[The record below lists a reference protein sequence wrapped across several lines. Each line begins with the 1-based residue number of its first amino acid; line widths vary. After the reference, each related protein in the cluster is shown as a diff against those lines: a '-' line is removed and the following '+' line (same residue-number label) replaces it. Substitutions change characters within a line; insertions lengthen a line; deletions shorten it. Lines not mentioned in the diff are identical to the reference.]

1 MSSPSLV
8 YPLELKS
15 LPTRP
20 TIRFMKDGGA
30 GTDGLSSVSMP
41 APNSIA
47 FADSAS
53 YNNAELGAKGQLAAE
68 GAKTAMAGKPI
79 SAMWGAIK
87 SAVGGVSG
95 MGVGGLAQALTADSS
110 AGEGVKSGVSIG
122 VGATLNKNIT
132 TEFTGVGTREFSFA
146 FKFISSSSAETA
158 AVNSIFKLFRS
169 GLYPKGNLYQLKY
182 PPKWQIKFMV
192 GTAEIEHIPKIF
204 ECYLKDMTSTYN
216 AGSNSWRVDGS
227 PLESDLTLTFVETR
241 ALTLDDII
249 KLEGGFDSAKFA
261 QRYNNTNDTA
271 DPAPGAP
278 PAAEAGV
285 SVSNST
291 ATSATQTKT
300 S

>member
-20 TIRFMKDGGA
+20 TIRFMKDGGS
-30 GTDGLSSVSMP
+30 GTGGLSSVSMP

-53 YNNAELGAKGQLAAE
+53 YNNAELGAKGSLAAQ
-68 GAKTAMAGKPI
+68 GAKTANEGKPI

-87 SAVGGVSG
+87 SAVGGVFD
-95 MGVGGLAQALTADSS
+95 MGVGGAAQALTANSS

-146 FKFISSSSAETA
+146 FKFISCSASETKE
-158 AVNSIFKLFRS
+158 VNNIFRLFRS
-169 GLYPKGNLYQLKY
+169 GLYPKGELYQLKY

-192 GTAEIEHIPKIF
+192 GVSEIEHIPKIF

-241 ALTLDDII
+241 ALTLEDIE

-261 QRYNNTNDTA
+261 KRYNNTNEAA

-285 SVSNST
+285 PVSNST

>member
-20 TIRFMKDGGA
+20 TIRFMKDGGS
-30 GTDGLSSVSMP
+30 GTGGLSSVSMP

-79 SAMWGAIK
+79 SAMTDAVK

-95 MGVGGLAQALTADSS
+95 MGVSGLAQALTAGSS
-110 AGEGVKSGVSIG
+110 AGEGVKAGVSIG

-146 FKFISSSSAETA
+146 FKFISSSADETG

-182 PPKWQIKFMV
+182 PPKWQIKFMAN
-192 GTAEIEHIPKIF
+192 GAEIEHIPKIF

-249 KLEGGFDSAKFA
+249 KLEGGFDSSKFA
-261 QRYNNTNDTA
+261 QRYNNTNDAA

-278 PAAEAGV
+278 PAAAAGAA
-285 SVSNST
+285 VSNST

>member
-30 GTDGLSSVSMP
+30 GTDGLTSVSMP
-41 APNSIA
+41 APTSIA

-53 YNNAELGAKGQLAAE
+53 YNNAELGARGQLAAE
-68 GAKTAMAGKPI
+68 GAKTAIAGKPI
-79 SAMWGAIK
+79 DAMSDAIK
-87 SAVGGVSG
+87 SAVGGVKGAGIS
-95 MGVGGLAQALTADSS
+95 GLALALTQASS
-110 AGEGVKSGVSIG
+110 AGEGIKSGVSIG

-146 FKFISSSSAETA
+146 FKFISSSAGETQ

-169 GLYPKGNLYQLKY
+169 GLYPKGDLYQLKY
-182 PPKWQIKFMV
+182 PPKWQIKFIAN
-192 GTAEIEHIPKIF
+192 GAEIEHIPKIF

-241 ALTLDDII
+241 ALTFDDII

-261 QRYNNTNDTA
+261 QRYNTTNDAA
-271 DPAPGAP
+271 DPAPGAAT
-278 PAAEAGV
+278 AAAAGAA
-285 SVSNST
+285 VSNST
-291 ATSATQTKT
+291 ETSVTQTKT

>member
-1 MSSPSLV
+1 MAAPSSPSLV

-20 TIRFMKDGGA
+20 TIRFMKDGGS
-30 GTDGLSSVSMP
+30 GTSGLTSVSMP

-53 YNNAELGAKGQLAAE
+53 YNNAELGARGQLAAE
-68 GAKTAMAGKPI
+68 GAKTAMTGKPI
-79 SAMWGAIK
+79 AAMTDAVK
-87 SAVGGVSG
+87 SAVGGFSPT
-95 MGVGGLAQALTADSS
+95 GLALALTNSSS
-110 AGEGVKSGVSIG
+110 AGEGIKSGVSIG

-132 TEFTGVGTREFSFA
+132 TEFTGIGTREFSFA
-146 FKFISSSSAETA
+146 FKFISRSAAETQE
-158 AVNSIFKLFRS
+158 VNNIFRLFRS
-169 GLYPKGNLYQLKY
+169 GLYPKGDLYQLKY

-192 GTAEIEHIPKIF
+192 GVAEIEHIPKIF

-241 ALTLDDII
+241 ALTLDDIE

-261 QRYNNTNDTA
+261 SRYNTPADAA
-271 DPAPGAP
+271 DPAPGTTL
-278 PAAEAGV
+278 AATAGAA
-285 SVSNST
+285 VSNST
-291 ATSATQTKT
+291 ETSVTQIKT